1 MKATLATTG
10 NQNPL
15 RLAFGM
21 QHNRPAPAPA
31 KVLRQVESEAQ
42 ALAIS
47 IAAGNHKLAYI
58 AGSVGKSIAYI
69 SRLKSGK
76 RPIPR
81 KRGGPFCAATG
92 SALLRQF
99 IDLKDAMEG
108 VCEGSRLAELRRES
122 GRASS
127 G

>member
-1 MKATLATTG
+1 MKASLASTG
-10 NQNPL
+10 NQKDL
-15 RLAFGM
+15 RLAFGV

-47 IAAGNHKLAYI
+47 IAAGNHKLAYV
-58 AGSVGKSIAYI
+58 AASVGKSIAYV

-81 KRGGPFCAATG
+81 KLVGPRLRYLHARCPAGTAPAA
-92 SALLRQF
+92 A
-99 IDLKDAMEG
+99 
-108 VCEGSRLAELRRES
+108 RLAARRHS
-122 GRASS
+122 AAA
-127 G
+127 

>member
-1 MKATLATTG
+1 MMLCVCVFFFFSSRRRHTRCALVTG
-10 NQNPL
+10 VQTCALPIS
-15 RLAFGM
+15 AI
-21 QHNRPAPAPA
+21 
-31 KVLRQVESEAQ
+31 ESEAQ

-81 KRGGPFCAATG
+81 KLVGPLFAATG

-99 IDLKDAMEG
+99 IELQDALEG
-108 VCEGSRLAELRRES
+108 ACEVSRLAELLRE
-122 GRASS
+122 AA
-127 G
+127 